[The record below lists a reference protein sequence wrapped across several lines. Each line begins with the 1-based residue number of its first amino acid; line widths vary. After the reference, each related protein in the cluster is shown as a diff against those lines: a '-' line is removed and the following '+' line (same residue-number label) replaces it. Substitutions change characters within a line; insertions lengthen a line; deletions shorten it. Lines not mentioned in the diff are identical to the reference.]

1 MYQSLP
7 ELTQIVDSS
16 TAILRRDNDEADLVE
31 RVRVLSEAVNN
42 SRSGTQRHCANM
54 RLGDA
59 LAALSSF
66 RHQRDDPQ
74 GFTYSTT
81 PRDEA

>member
-7 ELTQIVDSS
+7 ELTKIVDSS
-16 TAILRRDNDEADLVE
+16 TAILRCDNDEADLVE

-59 LAALSSF
+59 LAALIEF
-66 RHQRDDPQ
+66 RRHHSEPQ
-74 GFTYSTT
+74 AYVSWLR
-81 PRDEA
+81 PKEEA